1 MSESYELKLF
11 NVPTFSNFKQGGTSE
26 NELKNEDD
34 YDYNQ
39 DLAIL
44 KSIYHYHSNHGV
56 VPYPPYSEK
65 FIDYIETSVPNLKC
79 RGQALATKII
89 TLEQHF
95 LTLMNMAAR
104 TGYYPEIIHPVS
116 QQIFFLCMALWD

>member
-1 MSESYELKLF
+1 MSESYELNLI
-11 NVPTFSNFKQGGTSE
+11 NVPTFSNFEQGGTLE

-34 YDYNQ
+34 Y
-39 DLAIL
+39 
-44 KSIYHYHSNHGV
+44 GV
-56 VPYPPYSEK
+56 VTYPPYSEK

-104 TGYYPEIIHPVS
+104 MGYYPEIIHPVS
-116 QQIFFLCMALWD
+116 QQIFFLCIALWD